1 MDLKFLGQVQTF
13 DHRRR
18 ELKGCH
24 TVGRRMTTVYELL
37 SSDDRL
43 QQLCPIFYWTA
54 LRVVPVEKIETF
66 ARIWSQLPGFAYA
79 PVRQLLGGALDPVL
93 SLDAWIPE

>member
-37 SSDDRL
+37 SGDDRL

-79 PVRQLLGGALDPVL
+79 PVRQLLGGALDPVS

>member
-24 TVGRRMTTVYELL
+24 TLGRRMTTVYELL
-37 SSDDRL
+37 SGDDRL

>member
-18 ELKGCH
+18 EVKGCH

-37 SSDDRL
+37 FGYDRL
-43 QQLCPIFYWTA
+43 QQLCSIFYWAA
-54 LRVVPVEKIETF
+54 LRMVPVEKIETF
-66 ARIWSQLPGFAYA
+66 ARIWSQLPGFC
-79 PVRQLLGGALDPVL
+79 LLYTSPSPRDGLL
-93 SLDAWIPE
+93 SRMPSSA

>member
-37 SSDDRL
+37 SGDDRL

-54 LRVVPVEKIETF
+54 LRVVPVEKIEAF
-66 ARIWSQLPGFAYA
+66 ARIWSQLPGFVYA
-79 PVRQLLGGALDPVL
+79 LVRQLLGGALDPVL

>member
-18 ELKGCH
+18 EVKGCH

-37 SSDDRL
+37 FGYDRL
-43 QQLCPIFYWTA
+43 QQLCSIFYWAA

-79 PVRQLLGGALDPVL
+79 LVHQLLGGALDPIL